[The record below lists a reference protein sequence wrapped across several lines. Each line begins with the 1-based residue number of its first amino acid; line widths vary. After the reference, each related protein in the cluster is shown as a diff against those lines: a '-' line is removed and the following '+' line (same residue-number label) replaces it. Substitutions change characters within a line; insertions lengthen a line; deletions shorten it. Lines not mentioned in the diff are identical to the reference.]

1 MKPILIY
8 KESPVCYNVL
18 NHFADQL
25 GNAFIQ
31 LGETV
36 EYYNAM
42 EQKEAGLAAYAGRE
56 GGRRH

>member
-42 EQKEAGLAAYAGRE
+42 EQKEAGLADKHRL
-56 GGRRH
+56 